1 MRKSPLG
8 VQDGVLGGLKPPS
21 LKLRERRVPGGRA
34 GADAH
39 PDITPSCVPQLSVRG
54 KNRKELLGGF
64 LRNIVKSADEA
75 VITGM
80 SGIKVTS
87 GTPLWSPPRASSLQ
101 KD

>member
-8 VQDGVLGGLKPPS
+8 VQDGVLGGLKPLS
-21 LKLRERRVPGGRA
+21 LKLRERRVPGGGGCRCS
-34 GADAH
+34 

>member
-1 MRKSPLG
+1 MR
-8 VQDGVLGGLKPPS
+8 DGVLGGLKPPS
-21 LKLRERRVPGGRA
+21 LKLRERQAAGVG

-39 PDITPSCVPQLSVRG
+39 PDIAPSCVPQLSVRG

-80 SGIKVTS
+80 SGIKVTAE
-87 GTPLWSPPRASSLQ
+87 TALWIPPRASSPQ

>member
-1 MRKSPLG
+1 MGSSLRLLSSVSG
-8 VQDGVLGGLKPPS
+8 VCLGG
-21 LKLRERRVPGGRA
+21 GA

-39 PDITPSCVPQLSVRG
+39 PDVTPSCVPQLSVRG